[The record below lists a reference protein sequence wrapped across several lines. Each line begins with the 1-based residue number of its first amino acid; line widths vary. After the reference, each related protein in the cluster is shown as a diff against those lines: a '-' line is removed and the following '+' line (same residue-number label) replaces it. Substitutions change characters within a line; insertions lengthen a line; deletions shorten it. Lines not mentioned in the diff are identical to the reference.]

1 MVARTQTQAPAKHY
15 PDQTL
20 PALLVERA
28 AQQPRRTAIRA
39 KEFGIWHPMSWQAYA
54 ERVSQFALGLL
65 EIGFARG
72 DRLAMIG
79 DNRPELLVADLAVQA
94 LGGAGVTLFPE
105 SLPPEV
111 AFIVDH
117 SEATIV
123 VAEDQEQVDKL
134 LDAGDGIP
142 KVRKIV
148 CWDRRGLLGY
158 DDPRLLSFEEVERLG
173 AERAAREP
181 DLYRQHVEQG
191 DLDDVAVIL
200 YTSGT
205 TGEPKGAM
213 LSHRTIL
220 AATASFFAAEP
231 VSASYERLVF
241 LPLAWAGE
249 RYFATA
255 GHLLSGYVLN
265 FPEEP
270 DTLRQDIREIG
281 PHHLLGAPRMWEDYL
296 STVEL
301 RMHEASWLKR
311 RLYRWALP
319 VGYRRADLL
328 YSGKRRGPFLWLA
341 LLAADAL
348 VFRPLRDQ
356 LGLLRAERIYS
367 GGAALGS
374 EIFRYYHALGIPL
387 KQVYGQTECGI
398 VTVHWDKIK
407 TETMGRP
414 APGLE
419 MTTSDEGEILCR
431 GDNVFVGYYKNP
443 EATAAAFI
451 DGWLRTGDEGYFD
464 EDGQLVVVD
473 RIRTVAELES
483 GERFSP
489 TLLENKLKFSP
500 YVKEAVCI
508 GHGRS
513 QVVALVNIDGE
524 TVGKWAEDRRIP
536 YTTYADLTQREQVIE
551 LVRTEVER
559 VNLDLPESLRIVRF
573 CVLHKELDADDEEIT
588 RTRKVRRGLVEQR
601 YGFIIEALYG
611 GERALDVESEVVYRD
626 GRRARMA
633 TRLILSDATEPERL
647 AEVVA

>member
-1 MVARTQTQAPAKHY
+1 MTAADAPEKHY
-15 PDQTL
+15 PEQTL
-20 PALLVERA
+20 PRLLVERA
-28 AQQPRRTAIRA
+28 AREPKRTAIRG
-39 KEFGIWHPMSWQAYA
+39 KEFGIWHPTTWEAYA
-54 ERVSQFALGLL
+54 ERVRNFALGLL
-65 EIGFARG
+65 ELGFERG
-72 DRLAMIG
+72 GRVAMIG
-79 DNRPELLVADLAVQA
+79 DNRPELLIADMAAQS

-105 SLPPEV
+105 SLAAEV
-111 AFIVDH
+111 AFIVAH
-117 SEATIV
+117 AEATVV
-123 VAEDQEQVDKL
+123 VAEGQEQVDKL
-134 LDAGDGIP
+134 LGDDAELP
-142 KVRKIV
+142 HVERIV
-148 CWDRRGLLGY
+148 CWDSRGLDRY
-158 DDPRLLSFEEVERLG
+158 EDPRLTTFAEVERLG

-181 DLYRQHVEQG
+181 GLYGEHVAQG
-191 DLDDVAVIL
+191 SLDDVAVLL

-220 AATASFFAAEP
+220 AATAAFFAAEP
-231 VSASYERLVF
+231 VSPRYERLVF

-270 DTLRQDIREIG
+270 ATLRQDIREIG

-301 RMHEASWLKR
+301 RMQEASRLKR
-311 RLYRWALP
+311 FLYRHALP
-319 VGYRRADLL
+319 IGYRRADLL
-328 YSGKRRGPFLWLA
+328 YRGEKPGLPLRLA
-341 LLAADAL
+341 LLAADGL

-356 LGLLRAERIYS
+356 LGLLRAKRIYS
-367 GGAALGS
+367 GGAALGT

-398 VTVHWDKIK
+398 VTVHWDMIK
-407 TETMGRP
+407 PQTMGRP
-414 APGLE
+414 APFIE

-431 GDNVFVGYYKNP
+431 GDNVFAGYYKNP
-443 EATAAAFI
+443 EATEAALA
-451 DGWLRTGDEGYFD
+451 DGWLHTGDEGYFD
-464 EDGQLVVVD
+464 DDGHLVVVD

-500 YVKEAVCI
+500 YVKEAVCF

-513 QVVALVNIDGE
+513 RVVAFVNIDGE
-524 TVGKWAEDRRIP
+524 TVGKWAEAQRIP

-551 LVRTEVER
+551 LVRSEVER
-559 VNLDLPESLRIVRF
+559 VNSDLSETLQIARF

-588 RTRKVRRGLVEQR
+588 RTRKVRRGLVEKR
-601 YGFIIEALYG
+601 YAFIIDALYDG
-611 GERALDVESEVVYRD
+611 RHELDVESEVVYRD
-626 GRRARMA
+626 GRRGRMA
-633 TRLILSDATEPERL
+633 TRLLLTDAVETPAVEEAVR
-647 AEVVA
+647 